1 MREQNRK
8 QTMFKT
14 SCLFLLIGLL
24 AGCAPHTVRQ
34 SSAPLS
40 SPNNAPIWTTQYR
53 QVTAFNNTDIQG
65 TINVTLHTGYKHPQ
79 VVLKGDARDLAQVK
93 TIVSLNTLYISLGK
107 GFPQHGLVTA
117 DIRSATLNSIR
128 YIGKGQLSGNRINSN
143 DLNVFLINPGTTKLS
158 GHIRLRQLE
167 VNGSG
172 FVQISGLASPYLNVH
187 LKGNPKVQLSGIAKA
202 GTIILNG
209 DAWLSL
215 YWIKSEYLT
224 IKAKK
229 GARFQLAGSA
239 NVLDLE
245 LWDKAYFKGRY
256 LRADRSFVK
265 THGHA
270 IAEIASVKHQSNL
283 ATDASNIY
291 YYNLPDTRADFMA
304 FNGSVLDMREWSQP
318 ELKDF
323 TRYNKQFP

>member
-1 MREQNRK
+1 MLK
-8 QTMFKT
+8 
-14 SCLFLLIGLL
+14 SCCVFLLIGFL
-24 AGCAPHTVRQ
+24 AGCTSHTLPK
-34 SSAPLS
+34 SSVPVTPS
-40 SPNNAPIWTTQYR
+40 NNAPIWTSQYR
-53 QVTAFNNTDIQG
+53 QVSAFNNTDIQG
-65 TINVTLHTGYKHPQ
+65 MINVTLHTGYKHPQ
-79 VVLKGDARDLAQVK
+79 VLLRGDARDLAQVK
-93 TIVSLNTLYISLGK
+93 TNIAHNTLYITVGK
-107 GFPQHGLVTA
+107 GYPQHGLITA
-117 DIRSATLNSIR
+117 DIRSTTLNSIR
-128 YIGKGQLSGNRINSN
+128 YIGKGQLNGNRINSN
-143 DLNVFLINPGTTKLS
+143 ALNVFLNNPGTTKLS
-158 GHIRLRQLE
+158 GHIRLRHLE

-187 LKGNPKVQLSGIAKA
+187 LKGNPKVQLSGVAKV
-202 GTIILNG
+202 GTIAING

-229 GARFQLAGSA
+229 AARFQLAGSA

-245 LWDKAYFKGRY
+245 LWDKAYYKGRY

-265 THGHA
+265 THGQSV
-270 IAEIASVKHQSNL
+270 AEIASVKHQSNL

-304 FNGSVLDMREWSQP
+304 FNGSVLDMREWSQS